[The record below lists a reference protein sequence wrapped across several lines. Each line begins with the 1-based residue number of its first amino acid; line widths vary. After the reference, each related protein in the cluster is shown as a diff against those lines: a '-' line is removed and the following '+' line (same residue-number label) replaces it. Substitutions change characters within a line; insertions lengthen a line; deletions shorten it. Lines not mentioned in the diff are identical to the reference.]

1 MSTAPDTKGKQI
13 NIAKAIS
20 ELRHALQNDPEYR
33 QTWVAN
39 IACAVL
45 DEAPDV
51 DWDTRQKIAE
61 RFLGW
66 LCVDS
71 SP

>member
-1 MSTAPDTKGKQI
+1 MNTAEAIKQ
-13 NIAKAIS
+13 
-20 ELRHALQNDPEYR
+20 LQHALKADAGYR
-33 QTWVAN
+33 QSWIAN
-39 IACAVL
+39 IACAVM

-66 LCVDS
+66 LCVD
-71 SP
+71 